1 MRKSL
6 FLTLVLSLCMVD
18 CGAFAATT
26 PSRGNSRGSQASAPV
41 AARAAS
47 RQKVASGD
55 SNGAGTA
62 RVASRQVATTPM
74 VSVLSNNSVTAARAA
89 TQKALNMGTK
99 VAVATEN
106 TVIDEACQ
114 NDLCKLT

>member
-6 FLTLVLSLCMVD
+6 FLTLVLSLCVVD

-47 RQKVASGD
+47 RQKVASGG

-74 VSVLSNNSVTAARAA
+74 VSVLSKKFIRKLIHLSLCLVHVV
-89 TQKALNMGTK
+89 KNMIRFMVLK
-99 VAVATEN
+99 
-106 TVIDEACQ
+106 
-114 NDLCKLT
+114 